1 MLRRDH
7 YITISRV
14 TDENS
19 FYGELQGFA
28 TTHLVTSV
36 GGHKEPES
44 RKQQNHYV
52 ASSFRGPPTL

>member
-19 FYGELQGFA
+19 FYGELRGFA
-28 TTHLVTSV
+28 TTHLVASV
-36 GGHKEPES
+36 GGH
-44 RKQQNHYV
+44 N
-52 ASSFRGPPTL
+52 T